1 MESIK
6 DVIHNVGRV
15 KLDRYTNDDG
25 VVEKSGYSI
34 LEYRMD
40 DKEMQELCEANGYTF
55 KENGIMDNI

>member
-34 LEYRMD
+34 LE
-40 DKEMQELCEANGYTF
+40 
-55 KENGIMDNI
+55 